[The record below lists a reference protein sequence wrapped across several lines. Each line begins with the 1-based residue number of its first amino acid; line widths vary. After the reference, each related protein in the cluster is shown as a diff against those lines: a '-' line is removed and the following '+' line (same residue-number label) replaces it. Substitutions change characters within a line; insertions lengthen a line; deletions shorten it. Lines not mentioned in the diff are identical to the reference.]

1 MAIEDILRA
10 LEDQAQADID
20 SVMTEADEHAKLIIS
35 EAEDEARRVHDH
47 YTHQVEKVAEGKA
60 TKSVNAAK
68 LESKMIVSAS
78 KGDGLQS
85 VFDAARER
93 LAATRDS
100 GDYPGLF
107 EALAREA
114 FAGLEGD
121 LVVHVVSDDAALA
134 TEVAAAAG
142 VRATVVD
149 DLQSAG
155 GLIVEADGG
164 RVIRR
169 NTLEDR
175 LDRARQLIE
184 SDVAKVLF
192 A

>member
-1 MAIEDILRA
+1 MAIEDILKA

-20 SVMTEADEHAKLIIS
+20 SVMTEAEEHAKLIIS

-47 YTHQVEKVAEGKA
+47 YTHQVEKVAESKA

-85 VFDAARER
+85 VFDVARER
-93 LAATRDS
+93 LAAIHDS
-100 GDYPGLF
+100 SDYAVLF

-121 LVVHVVSDDAALA
+121 LVVHVGSADVGLAHDVVASAGVLA
-134 TEVAAAAG
+134 TVLG
-142 VRATVVD
+142 
-149 DLQSAG
+149 DLESAG
-155 GLIVEADGG
+155 GLVVEADGG
-164 RVIRR
+164 RIIRR

-175 LDRARQLIE
+175 LDRARQLTE
-184 SDVAKVLF
+184 SEVAKVLF